1 MRRFLAFVA
10 LVLAGVMT
18 VGAWAQAPKG
28 KDQAKTAQSAKL
40 EDLIAKGEYQKAVD
54 LAKKFIEAKEVTEGL
69 YIDLGVAYQK
79 LKDYPNAISAYEEA
93 TKLNPFGTQ
102 ALINEAS
109 CYQEMNDA
117 GKLADTL
124 KRIVDLDPGNK
135 DMRYTLA
142 LMYDK
147 QEKADDA
154 FAQYDEIYKVD
165 PGYKDVAYAIGL
177 ILFNKGEYEKA
188 EPYFAKAVEVAPS
201 DDQALLAEGQ
211 NFIKQKKFDKA
222 VVPLKTYLDITKNE
236 ATKPAVTG
244 QVAGLYAKSASSAM
258 EAVKGS
264 KDKAEIAKA
273 QSVANEAY
281 ANAIVYFDKLLALRP
296 NSELALEG
304 KANALI
310 MTDRPA
316 EAVPVLKQYLQIS
329 QNETEK
335 KKVAELV
342 KQLESAK
349 KK

>member
-10 LVLAGVMT
+10 LVLAGAMT
-18 VGAWAQAPKG
+18 VGAWAQASKG
-28 KDQAKTAQSAKL
+28 KEQPKTAENAKL

-79 LKDYPNAISAYEEA
+79 LKDHPNAISAYEEA
-93 TKLNPFGTQ
+93 AKLNPFGTQ

-109 CYQEMNDA
+109 CYQEMNDD

-124 KRIVDLDPGNK
+124 KRIIDLDPGNK

-147 QEKADDA
+147 QDKPDDA
-154 FAQYDEIYKVD
+154 FAQYDEIYKAD
-165 PGYKDVAYAIGL
+165 PGFKDVAYAIGL
-177 ILFNKGEYEKA
+177 ILHNKGEYEKA

-264 KDKAEIAKA
+264 KDKAAVA
-273 QSVANEAY
+273 QAQAVANEAY
-281 ANAIVYFDKLLALRP
+281 ANAILYFDKLLALRP

-310 MTDRPA
+310 MMDRSA

-329 QNETEK
+329 QNENEK
-335 KKVAELV
+335 KKVADLV